1 MDLTR
6 HEGALPSGSGYVIE
20 VPPGWN
26 GVLLLTCRPLPREPG
41 EPPWESEEDPLL
53 GILVDRGYALAGSAN
68 TIFWPLERFF
78 ADQVPLIEEFD
89 RIVSTPRRTI
99 AWGPS
104 IGGIMT
110 AGLVQ
115 VIPERLSGAFP
126 LCGNLAGAVAI
137 HNRELDIAFVI
148 KTLLAPDSDVELVRI
163 SDAQTNYRAA
173 DSILQLAQTTAQ
185 GRARLSLAAAVGNI
199 PGWHDPGSPEPAAED
214 IGSRQRNQLSWFE
227 EPGFFVYFAARA
239 QVEQQA
245 GGNPSWNTD
254 VDYAQL
260 LDGSASRGLVEHL
273 YERAGLDLRGDLETL
288 ASAAR
293 IEADAEAVA
302 YLERHIVFSGD
313 LGGVPVLAVHTDG
326 DGLVTPD
333 NMRAYADVV
342 AWAGDTE
349 LLAQLYVHRG
359 GHCSFTSA
367 ETLTALRVLSER
379 IETGSWPSLDP
390 QTLNGEAAELPAELR
405 RLRDDRPA
413 DPSFFNYEPRPF
425 PRPYDIRSTTAGEV
439 G

>member
-1 MDLTR
+1 MKFTR
-6 HEGALPSGSGYVIE
+6 HEGVLPSGSRSAIE
-20 VPPGWN
+20 VPDNWN
-26 GVLLLTCRPLPREPG
+26 GLLLLTCRPLPRDQG

-53 GILVDRGYALAGSAN
+53 TEFVQQGYALAGSAN

-78 ADQVPLIEEFD
+78 FDQVPLIEEFD
-89 RIVSTPRRTI
+89 RVVAMPRHTI

-115 VIPERLSGAFP
+115 LIPDRLSGALP

-148 KTLLAPDSDVELVRI
+148 KTLLAPDSGLELVRI
-163 SDAQTNYRAA
+163 SDAQENYRIA
-173 DSILQLAQTTAQ
+173 DSVLKQAQTTAE
-185 GRARLSLAAAVGNI
+185 GRARLCLAAAVGNI
-199 PGWHDPGSPEPAAED
+199 PGWHDPGSPEPAAD
-214 IGSRQRNQLSWFE
+214 DVASLQRNQLCWFE
-227 EPGFFVYFAARA
+227 EPGLFVYFAARA
-239 QVEQQA
+239 EVEQQA

-254 VDYAQL
+254 VDYGRL
-260 LDGSASRGLVEHL
+260 LEGSMTRGLVEQL
-273 YERAGLDLRGDLETL
+273 YEAAGLDLRRDLETL
-288 ASAAR
+288 ATTQR
-293 IEADAEAVA
+293 TDADADAVS

-342 AWAGDTE
+342 GWAGKSD
-349 LLAQLYVHRG
+349 LLRQLYVHRG
-359 GHCSFTSA
+359 GHCTFTRA
-367 ETLTALRVLSER
+367 ETLTALAALVER

-390 QTLNGEAAELPAELR
+390 QTLNGAAAELPAMLR
-405 RLRDDRPA
+405 TLRDDQPA
-413 DPSFFNYEPRPF
+413 ASSFFSYEPRPF
-425 PRPYDIRSTTAGEV
+425 PRPYDIRSTAAGEV
-439 G
+439 E